1 MLNSFRQFIQIYPGL
16 GLLRAGQVASVSIE
30 GQALPDVRESTEQ
43 ERAALERLLKSA
55 YDNWLAKPRRG
66 ID

>member
-1 MLNSFRQFIQIYPGL
+1 MQL
-16 GLLRAGQVASVSIE
+16 SIE

-43 ERAALERLLKSA
+43 ERAAMERLLKSA